1 MVESRVES
9 LERSMQ
15 AVNLEIQ
22 LMSHTMKDIAET
34 LREIKEDQKKI
45 QKFEVEKAVLERDIK
60 DLQNLVN
67 TIFKK
72 LDAVNTTL
80 QTIKEQNASHT
91 VKISAGERIMWII
104 VSAAIAGLGW
114 FKG

>member
-15 AVNLEIQ
+15 AVNVEIQ

-34 LREIKEDQKKI
+34 LKEIKEDQKKI
-45 QKFEVEKAVLERDIK
+45 QKFEIEKAVLERDIK

-67 TIFKK
+67 TVFKK
-72 LDAVNTTL
+72 LDIVNTTL
-80 QTIKEQNASHT
+80 QSIKEQNATHT
-91 VKISAGERIMWII
+91 VKISTGERIMWMII
-104 VSAAIAGLGW
+104 AAAMASLNW